1 MQPEF
6 RTTGPEHSGQTR
18 IVAAVNGLDGRYRV
32 GRSWGLGVVVMAASG
47 SGGEQGEPEDTP
59 KIRGV
64 KKGRDKR

>member
-47 SGGEQGEPEDTP
+47 PEVSRANP
-59 KIRGV
+59 KIHR
-64 KKGRDKR
+64 K